1 MSLGTDRWRRS
12 RKRIWYYL
20 ILNHISDIS
29 KYSVLYFFSHPTS
42 SCFLILL
49 KISHFQ
55 GCKVTCHQKCYKKA
69 DAKCSHEGPKPVVV
83 ATGTPPT
90 RNRVFSVPLENLVKP
105 GEKIPGVIDRL
116 ITSIELYGLYTE
128 GLYRKSG
135 AATKVGF
142 CNCKGVAFG
151 IDSDW
156 LIDCF
161 LALCSLL
168 IIFYFLFFKFCQV
181 SSWFI
186 SWKAITE

>member
-1 MSLGTDRWRRS
+1 M
-12 RKRIWYYL
+12 
-20 ILNHISDIS
+20 
-29 KYSVLYFFSHPTS
+29 
-42 SCFLILL
+42 
-49 KISHFQ
+49 
-55 GCKVTCHQKCYKKA
+55 
-69 DAKCSHEGPKPVVV
+69 VV

-151 IDSDW
+151 SDSD
-156 LIDCF
+156 
-161 LALCSLL
+161 
-168 IIFYFLFFKFCQV
+168 
-181 SSWFI
+181 
-186 SWKAITE
+186 